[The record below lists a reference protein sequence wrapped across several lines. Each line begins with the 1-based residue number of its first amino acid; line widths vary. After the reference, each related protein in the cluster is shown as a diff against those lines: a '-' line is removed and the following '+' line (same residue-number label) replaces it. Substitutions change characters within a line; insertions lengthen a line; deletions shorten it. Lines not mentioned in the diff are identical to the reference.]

1 MAQQIQDLVASIR
14 KDGIEVAQKEA
25 AQIIADAKAQAEDL
39 IREAKKEAA
48 SLLEKAQR
56 EIDTRDQS
64 ARSSLQQASRDVQLS
79 LKKAINTQLDRLLV
93 EQVEKAYASNDLVSL
108 IASVVASLGDAKQHE
123 VQLSRKDFD
132 ALAKSLA
139 GQLSDAIK
147 AGLEIKP
154 VASVSTG
161 FRIAAK
167 DGASFYDFSAEE
179 TAALLKPFLSAAIEK
194 IVFSSA
200 K

>member
-39 IREAKKEAA
+39 IRDAKKEAA

-93 EQVEKAYASNDLVSL
+93 DQVEKAFASNDLVSL
-108 IASVVASLGDAKQHE
+108 IAGVVASLGDEGRHQ
-123 VQLSRKDFD
+123 VQLSQKEFD

>member
-1 MAQQIQDLVASIR
+1 
-14 KDGIEVAQKEA
+14 
-25 AQIIADAKAQAEDL
+25 L

-79 LKKAINTQLDRLLV
+79 LKKAITTQLDRLLV

-139 GQLSDAIK
+139 GQLSDA
-147 AGLEIKP
+147 
-154 VASVSTG
+154 
-161 FRIAAK
+161 RIAAK